1 MNGCLFFPISPLKMR
16 ENKKNHLGI
25 HLFRRLILKASFVRM
40 AAAERTKNSAR
51 KEHNRISFSLEPSL
65 EFNGQQ
71 VERVLKTGF

>member
-1 MNGCLFFPISPLKMR
+1 MR

-40 AAAERTKNSAR
+40 AAAERIKNSAR
-51 KEHNRISFSLEPSL
+51 KEQERVFLSGPSS

-71 VERVLKTGF
+71 IERMLKTGF